1 MGEGIWNPG
10 EEEGGLKEGSVLQ
23 NWRWWLEGIWH
34 Q

>member
-1 MGEGIWNPG
+1 MGEGIWSPG
-10 EEEGGLKEGSVLQ
+10 EEEGGLKEGSVPQ